1 MTDVTIGANVT
12 TLDAYSFG
20 YCTALKQLSIPEKV
34 TDIHENAFYGT
45 ALTDLALNMEEIK
58 DYAFNNRTDLTQI
71 TIGKNVKRIGVLLL
85 PKKLSM
91 ELSCKT
97 SASRHR

>member
-71 TIGKNVKRIGVLLL
+71 TIGKNVKRIGVQAFGYTNITNITL
-85 PKKLSM
+85 PENL
-91 ELSCKT
+91 T
-97 SASRHR
+97 TIA